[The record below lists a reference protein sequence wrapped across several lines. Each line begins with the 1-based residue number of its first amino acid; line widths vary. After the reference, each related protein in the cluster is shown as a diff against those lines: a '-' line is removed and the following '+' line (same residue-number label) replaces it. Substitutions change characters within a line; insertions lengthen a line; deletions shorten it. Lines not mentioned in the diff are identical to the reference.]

1 MPSFICACVYW
12 EFLRDSKLPP
22 LVQKKRNLILLM
34 TTIPDIVKYC
44 DFIIDWSFIAHS
56 TKFLCY

>member
-22 LVQKKRNLILLM
+22 LVQKKEINTAHDNNTR
-34 TTIPDIVKYC
+34 YC
-44 DFIIDWSFIAHS
+44 
-56 TKFLCY
+56 